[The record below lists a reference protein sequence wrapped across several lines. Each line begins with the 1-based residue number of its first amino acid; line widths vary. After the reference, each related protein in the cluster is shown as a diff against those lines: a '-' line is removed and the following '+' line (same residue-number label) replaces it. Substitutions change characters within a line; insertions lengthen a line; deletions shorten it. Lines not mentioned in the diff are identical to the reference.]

1 MKLLG
6 YIIMFVLSVV
16 LIETD
21 TVAQHRSSHPRPRA
35 QVSKSEGVQDA
46 DLKPAGE
53 QKKIVDECEL
63 LDRPK
68 PEDEI
73 KRVSQLCGRAISM
86 PKPAYP
92 EEAKSKK
99 LSGVVQVDVVTDEH
113 GRVIWA
119 KAVSGPDLL
128 QGVSMKAACR
138 ARYSLTLIS
147 GRAIKTETTI
157 RYNFVLP

>member
-1 MKLLG
+1 
-6 YIIMFVLSVV
+6 
-16 LIETD
+16 
-21 TVAQHRSSHPRPRA
+21 
-35 QVSKSEGVQDA
+35 
-46 DLKPAGE
+46 
-53 QKKIVDECEL
+53 
-63 LDRPK
+63 
-68 PEDEI
+68 
-73 KRVSQLCGRAISM
+73 M

-138 ARYSLTLIS
+138 ARYSPTLIS

>member
-1 MKLLG
+1 
-6 YIIMFVLSVV
+6 MFVLSVG

-21 TVAQHRSSHPRPRA
+21 SAAQHRSSHPRPRV
-35 QVSKSEGVQDA
+35 QVSKSGVEQDA
-46 DLKPAGE
+46 DLQAATEHKN
-53 QKKIVDECEL
+53 IVEECEL

-68 PEDEI
+68 PEGEI
-73 KRVSQLCGRAISM
+73 KRVSQLCGKAISI
-86 PKPAYP
+86 PRPAYP

-99 LSGVVQVDVVTDEH
+99 LSGAVQVDVVIDEH

-138 ARYSLTLIS
+138 ARYSPTLIS
-147 GRAIKTETTI
+147 GRAIKTENTI
-157 RYNFVLP
+157 QYNFVLP

>member
-1 MKLLG
+1 MKSLA
-6 YIIMFVLSVV
+6 YIIMFVLSVG

-21 TVAQHRSSHPRPRA
+21 TVAQHRSSHSRPRA
-35 QVSKSEGVQDA
+35 QVSKSGVVQDA
-46 DLKPAGE
+46 DLQAASE
-53 QKKIVDECEL
+53 QKKIVEECEL
-63 LDRPK
+63 SDRPK
-68 PEDEI
+68 PEGEI
-73 KRVSQLCGRAISM
+73 KRLSQLCGKAISM

-99 LSGVVQVDVVTDEH
+99 LSGVVQVEVVIDEH

-138 ARYSLTLIS
+138 ARYSPTLIS
-147 GRAIKTETTI
+147 GRAIKTENAI
-157 RYNFVLP
+157 QYNFVLP

>member
-1 MKLLG
+1 MKSLA
-6 YIIMFVLSVV
+6 YIIMFVLSVG

-21 TVAQHRSSHPRPRA
+21 TVAQHRSSHLRPRA
-35 QVSKSEGVQDA
+35 QVSKSGRLQDA
-46 DLKPAGE
+46 DLKAATE
-53 QKKIVDECEL
+53 QKKMVEECEL

-68 PEDEI
+68 PEGKI

-138 ARYSLTLIS
+138 ARYSPTLIS

-157 RYNFVLP
+157 QYNFVLP